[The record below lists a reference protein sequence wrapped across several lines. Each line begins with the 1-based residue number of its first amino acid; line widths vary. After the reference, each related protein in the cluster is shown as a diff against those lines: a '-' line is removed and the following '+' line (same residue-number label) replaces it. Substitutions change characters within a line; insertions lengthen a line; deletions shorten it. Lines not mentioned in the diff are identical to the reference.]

1 MSGRGD
7 RNAWMMSFGT
17 RGSALYALAWLPAV
31 FLYALSTSAQ
41 PGVNWWQATV
51 SGVVI
56 MGYAAAAGVLVWRL
70 TGRIA
75 PARPYV
81 RFALLQLGAAVLYSA
96 SWLAAM
102 IGYLRLVAPADVALQ
117 VLREAGLWQFSTGL
131 YVYALLTG
139 FFYLIRTQRQLR
151 EREAA
156 AARAESAAAQAQLQA
171 LRAQL
176 NPHFLFNALHAV
188 GSLVR
193 SDPAAAERALERIGD
208 LLRRSL
214 DHTARELV
222 PLGQEWEFVRGYLE
236 LEQLRLG
243 DRLRLDC
250 ALDPRALS
258 VPVPALVLQPLVENA
273 VRHGIATRPQGGTIR
288 IQASR
293 ANGTL
298 TLVVA
303 DDGPGATP
311 QAAGRVGFGLEAVRA
326 QLEGRY
332 GNAAHM
338 RVETAAGRGFA
349 VTLTIPIDG

>member
-1 MSGRGD
+1 M
-7 RNAWMMSFGT
+7 
-17 RGSALYALAWLPAV
+17 
-31 FLYALSTSAQ
+31 
-41 PGVNWWQATV
+41 
-51 SGVVI
+51 
-56 MGYAAAAGVLVWRL
+56 
-70 TGRIA
+70 
-75 PARPYV
+75 
-81 RFALLQLGAAVLYSA
+81 LYSA
-96 SWLAAM
+96 SWVAVL
-102 IGYLRLVAPADVALQ
+102 IGYLQFVATSDIALQ

-139 FFYLIRTQRQLR
+139 FFYLVRLQRQLR

-188 GSLVR
+188 GALLR

-214 DHTARELV
+214 DHTARDLV
-222 PLGQEWEFVRGYLE
+222 PLGQEWEFVRSYLE
-236 LEQLRLG
+236 LEQLRHG
-243 DRLRLDC
+243 DRLRLQC
-250 ALDPRALS
+250 SLDPRALS

-273 VRHGIATRPQGGTIR
+273 VRHAIAPRPQGGTIR
-288 IQASR
+288 IHASR

-303 DDGPGATP
+303 DDGPGARP
-311 QAAGRVGFGLEAVRA
+311 QPHGRVGFGLEAVRA

-332 GNAAHM
+332 GSAAQLN
-338 RVETAAGRGFA
+338 VETDTGGFT
-349 VTLTIPIDG
+349 VTLTIPVDD

>member
-1 MSGRGD
+1 MKKRDGGSEQTWLGKRG
-7 RNAWMMSFGT
+7 W
-17 RGSALYALAWLPAV
+17 ALYALAWLPAV

-41 PGVNWWQATV
+41 PDVTWWQATV

-56 MGYAAAAGVLVWRL
+56 MGYAALAGVLVWRL
-70 TGRIA
+70 TGRIT
-75 PARPYV
+75 PERPYI
-81 RFALLQLGAAVLYSA
+81 RFALVQLAAAVLYAA
-96 SWLAAM
+96 SWVAVL
-102 IGYLRLVAPADVALQ
+102 IGYLRLVATVDVALQ
-117 VLREAGLWQFSTGL
+117 VLRDAGLWQFSTGL

-139 FFYLIRTQRQLR
+139 FFYLIRTQRRLR
-151 EREAA
+151 EREAS
-156 AARAESAAAQAQLQA
+156 AARAESAAAQAQLQT

-188 GSLVR
+188 GALVR
-193 SDPAAAERALERIGD
+193 SDPATAERALERIGD

-243 DRLRLDC
+243 DRLRLHC
-250 ALDPRALS
+250 ALDPLALS
-258 VPVPALVLQPLVENA
+258 VPVPALLLQPLVENA
-273 VRHGIATRPQGGTIR
+273 VRHGIATQTEGGTIR
-288 IQASR
+288 LQAAR

-303 DDGPGATP
+303 DDGPGAAP
-311 QAAGRVGFGLEAVRA
+311 QLHARAGFGLEAVRA
-326 QLEGRY
+326 QLQGRY
-332 GNAAHM
+332 GDGAQM
-338 RVETAAGRGFA
+338 KVETAPGCGFA